1 MHANFA
7 IATVT
12 LAFVAFYFVTHAVK
26 WKDLFRADKDNEREV
41 HAQRMAGFL
50 CYGIC
55 PAIVVAF
62 LGMDWKEVGASF
74 QVNSTDL
81 LWVLGIGALTLIFNW
96 FVTQTPANLAVYPMI
111 RRPAPWSRGLLFRSA
126 LSWTA
131 YLLAYEFMFRGF
143 LLFTT
148 ARELGVVTAVVINIS
163 LYVLAHIH
171 KGLVESLGS
180 ILMGFL
186 LCHICLEAG
195 NMWPAVIVHVML
207 GLGNEWLSLR
217 WLKRRA

>member
-1 MHANFA
+1 MYATFA

-12 LAFVAFYFVTHAVK
+12 LAFVAFYFITHAER
-26 WKDLFRADKDNEREV
+26 WKEFFNADKDNEREV
-41 HAQRMAGFL
+41 HAQRLAGFL
-50 CYGIC
+50 FYGIF
-55 PAIVVAF
+55 PAIVVASIG
-62 LGMDWKEVGASF
+62 LDWKDAGTSF
-74 QVNSTDL
+74 QMNSTDL
-81 LWVLGIGALTLIFNW
+81 LWVLGVGSLTLIFNW

-111 RRPAPWSRGLLFRSA
+111 RRPAPWSMGLVLKSA

-131 YLLAYEFMFRGF
+131 YLLAYEFVFRGF

-148 ARELGVVTAVVINIS
+148 ARELGVATAIVINIS

-195 NMWPAVIVHVML
+195 NIWPAVIVHVIL
-207 GLGNEWLSLR
+207 GLGNEWLSLK
-217 WLKRRA
+217 WLKRKS